1 LPQAI
6 LLARRQAREN
16 DERYKERFGWGEVV
30 WTELRS
36 ETIGEDYYRVV
47 LQFSRPQRGILEA
60 QTGEEE
66 FLFDLTG
73 ILQDRQVLLWP
84 EGLQMGEPERPP
96 QTSGEEHEV
105 AQAVTEK
112 VREFEFLRQW
122 GLEGDGLRIRIAV
135 DEVGN
140 VYVLDFGNCQVQ
152 VFDGMGRYLR
162 QWGTEG
168 TGDGQFRDVA
178 GIALDRTGNVY
189 VLDTGNQRV
198 QVFAPFKP

>member
-1 LPQAI
+1 MPQAI

-96 QTSGEEHEV
+96 RTSGEEQEV
-105 AQAVTEK
+105 AQAVSVN
-112 VREFEFLRQW
+112 VREAEDHSLQP
-122 GLEGDGLRIRIAV
+122 EGDHQ
-135 DEVGN
+135 
-140 VYVLDFGNCQVQ
+140 VYNQ
-152 VFDGMGRYLR
+152 
-162 QWGTEG
+162 
-168 TGDGQFRDVA
+168 TGF
-178 GIALDRTGNVY
+178 T
-189 VLDTGNQRV
+189 
-198 QVFAPFKP
+198 